1 MRLRRGE
8 GNEARHCVM
17 KTLKISVVATLAA
30 TLAWWFGVPQKIW
43 PAHPLFADFLLALVL
58 CIVLQIVWTDS
69 KPSLK

>member
-1 MRLRRGE
+1 
-8 GNEARHCVM
+8 M